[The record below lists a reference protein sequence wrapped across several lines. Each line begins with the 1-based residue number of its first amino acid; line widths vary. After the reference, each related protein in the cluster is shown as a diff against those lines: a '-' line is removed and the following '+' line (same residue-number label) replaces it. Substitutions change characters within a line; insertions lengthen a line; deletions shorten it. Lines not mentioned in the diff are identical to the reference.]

1 MEAQQV
7 VIGDELLCLAHAR
20 ITEARIRTTS
30 NTIAYRCVV
39 RHFVGMYLI
48 SISLSTFYPVGEA
61 TGEIWVS
68 EW

>member
-7 VIGDELLCLAHAR
+7 VIGDELRSLAHAR

-30 NTIAYRCVV
+30 NTIAYRGVV